1 MIDLAS
7 IKDVLLSVHYSDSKW
22 TAAGIQQTT
31 YVYLVPHT
39 IFGWGWRSTQNDLE
53 ERNSQETNIPSKSLD
68 TVKNLYDVF
77 IQESIQGRYTVMQCS
92 LYLDYLITIQHL

>member
-39 IFGWGWRSTQNDLE
+39 IFGWGWRSTPNDLE

-68 TVKNLYDVF
+68 TVKKTSMMYSFKKVSKVDIL
-77 IQESIQGRYTVMQCS
+77 
-92 LYLDYLITIQHL
+92 

>member
-39 IFGWGWRSTQNDLE
+39 IFGWGCGGVLQMTLRRE
-53 ERNSQETNIPSKSLD
+53 IPKRLTSPQKA
-68 TVKNLYDVF
+68 
-77 IQESIQGRYTVMQCS
+77 
-92 LYLDYLITIQHL
+92 